1 MSEKIKKRMPGP
13 ISVPGNGPA
22 FFAVPLL
29 IDPLKMFHRRSLRS
43 CRQGVRFRGK
53 ERKRPFSP

>member
-1 MSEKIKKRMPGP
+1 MPGP
-13 ISVPGNGPA
+13 TPVPGNGPA